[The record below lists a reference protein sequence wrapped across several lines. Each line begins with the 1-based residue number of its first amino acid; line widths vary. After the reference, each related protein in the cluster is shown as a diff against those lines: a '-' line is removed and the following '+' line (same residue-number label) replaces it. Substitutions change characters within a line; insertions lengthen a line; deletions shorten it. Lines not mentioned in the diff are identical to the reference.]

1 MLVPSLRFLLILEN
15 SKRTNMKKSYI
26 LSLICAMCL
35 MFAHVDSFG
44 QEFQKGDVILSTG
57 LGLGYWYGGGSYG
70 GFAAGLGV
78 NAEFSITDEI
88 AIGPYLAFTRRG
100 YDYGVDGDYN
110 TTFIDFGARGSY
122 HFGKLLKVN
131 TDQFDPYAGAF
142 LGFVAVND
150 DYDGDF
156 YDSYGGRVQAG
167 IYAGARWFFSE
178 KFGAFG
184 ELSVGGMYPVFVGVT
199 FKLK

>member
-1 MLVPSLRFLLILEN
+1 
-15 SKRTNMKKSYI
+15 MKKSYI
-26 LSLICAMCL
+26 LFLFCATL
-35 MFAHVDSFG
+35 MLSAHVDSFG
-44 QEFQKGDVILSTG
+44 QEFQKGDIIISPG
-57 LGLGYWYGGGSYG
+57 LGLGYYYGGG
-70 GFAAGLGV
+70 FAVGVTV

-88 AIGPYLAFTRRG
+88 AIGPYFAFTRW
-100 YDYGVDGDYN
+100 DYGYGGGDYAY
-110 TTFIDFGARGSY
+110 TFVDFGARGSY

-142 LGFVAVND
+142 LGFVSSSYSSDYGNGYND
-150 DYDGDF
+150 PYDGAV
-156 YDSYGGRVQAG
+156 RAG

-184 ELSVGGMYPVFVGVT
+184 EVGVGLYPIVLGVT

>member
-1 MLVPSLRFLLILEN
+1 
-15 SKRTNMKKSYI
+15 MKKSYI
-26 LSLICAMCL
+26 LSLFCAMCV

-44 QEFQKGDVILSTG
+44 QEFQKGDIIVSPG
-57 LGLGYWYGGGSYG
+57 LGLGYYYGG
-70 GFAAGLGV
+70 GFAAGLYV

-88 AIGPYLAFTRRG
+88 AVGPYFAFTKWNNNIGLG
-100 YDYGVDGDYN
+100 YDYNY
-110 TTFIDFGARGSY
+110 TFIDFGARGSY

-142 LGFVAVND
+142 LGFVSSSYNSD
-150 DYDGDF
+150 FGNDYDDP
-156 YDSYGGRVQAG
+156 YDGGVRAG
-167 IYAGARWFFSE
+167 IYAGARWFFTE

-184 ELSVGGMYPVFVGVT
+184 EVGVGLYPIVLGVT